1 VGEPRRVRGS
11 FISANGFASHRI
23 SVIDAL
29 VPAKRKGQAMVINPA
44 LTTAL
49 FGDQRGVRGLEELCH
64 HFSVAAFKKGKRLY
78 FLSDIY
84 KATGPVR

>member
-1 VGEPRRVRGS
+1 
-11 FISANGFASHRI
+11 
-23 SVIDAL
+23 
-29 VPAKRKGQAMVINPA
+29 MVINPA